1 MTTMNTR
8 LVAVFALAFALGGTT
23 LALAQASGRAETVEI
38 VPQARRWIA
47 PNTNLARL
55 SAVDVKV
62 AIDGQVATTTLELS
76 LTNPVGTPQEAEVML
91 PVPDGVSIKSLQF
104 DGVGPEPT
112 AKLLPRDEA
121 RRIYDSI
128 TRRRKDPALLEFAG
142 YGMIRTSAFPI
153 PANGTLKARITYEQ
167 LLNSDNGRI
176 EYFLPR
182 SETLAATPAASL
194 GGVTWTFACSINSE
208 QPISTI
214 YSPSHEISID
224 KTSPK
229 RAKIKVSAAAAAAP
243 GAFRITYLPEA
254 AKSDGLSAT
263 LLAYPDPS
271 IGDGSGGFFLLL
283 GALPARTGESP
294 IQKREVTLVLDR
306 SGSMQGEK
314 FQQARDAAV
323 AVIDGLREGEL
334 FNIVD
339 YSDSV
344 NSFEKAPVA
353 KSPASAQQAK
363 AYLGALRPNG
373 GTNIH
378 DALLDAVR
386 PAVADESLPMIIFL
400 TDGLPTVGIT
410 NEVAIREAVKSANS
424 HNRRLFSFG
433 VGYDVNTPLL
443 SSISAAS
450 RGAPTYVLPG
460 ENIESKVSQVFRR
473 LEGPRLASPSLS
485 TDRSVREMQPATMN
499 DIFEGDQILVVGQYT
514 TSAPLKMQLQGKDG
528 GKDPS
533 FNLNFDVAQAAS
545 ARNGYIAR
553 LWATRKIGFL
563 LGQIRE
569 QTAGDVNASDPKLKE
584 LVDEVVRLST
594 RYGVM
599 TEYTSF
605 LATEPGVD
613 FASGAGRQAIQ
624 DHSMARFSS
633 RSSKRSGMSSVN
645 QEMNAESLQ
654 AAKAPQTAAAGGFIN
669 KDMKRETIGGV
680 QNIAENTLYQRKA
693 PEGQKSQMR
702 WVDARLLTQETEKP
716 DQVVALGSPE
726 YDIVAQQLIDLGQAS
741 YLAMPGEVLVL
752 LNSKRVLLQNSVE

>member
-8 LVAVFALAFALGGTT
+8 LVAGFSLAFALGGTT

-91 PVPDGVSIKSLQF
+91 PVPEGVSIKSLQF

-167 LLNSDNGRI
+167 LLNSDNGRV

-182 SETLAATPAASL
+182 SETLAATPAASF

-229 RAKIKVSAAAAAAP
+229 RAEVKVSTAAAAAP
-243 GAFRITYLPEA
+243 GAFRITYLPET

-314 FQQARDAAV
+314 FQQARDAAI
-323 AVIDGLREGEL
+323 AVVDGLREGEL

-344 NSFEKAPVA
+344 SSFEKAPVA
-353 KSPASAQQAK
+353 KSLTSAQQAK

-410 NEVAIREAVKSANS
+410 NEVAIREAVKTANS

-460 ENIESKVSQVFRR
+460 ENIENKVSQVFRR

-528 GKDPS
+528 GKDAS

-569 QTAGDVNASDPKLKE
+569 QTAGGVNTTDPKLKE

-613 FASGAGRQAIQ
+613 FASGAGRQAIR
-624 DHSMARFSS
+624 DHSMAEFSS

-654 AAKAPQTAAAGGFIN
+654 AAKAPQKAAAGGFIN

-680 QNIAENTLYQRKA
+680 QNIAEHTLYQRKA

-702 WVDARLLTQETEKP
+702 WVDARLLTQEAETP
-716 DQVVALGSPE
+716 DQVVALGTPE

-752 LNSKRVLLQNSVE
+752 VNSKRVLLQNSAE

>member
-8 LVAVFALAFALGGTT
+8 LVAGFTFAFALGGTT

-47 PNTNLARL
+47 PSTNLARL

-76 LTNPVGTPQEAEVML
+76 LTNPVGMPQEAEVML
-91 PVPDGVSIKSLQF
+91 PVPEGVSIKSLQF

-182 SETLAATPAASL
+182 SESLATTPAASV

-229 RAKIKVSAAAAAAP
+229 RAEIKVSAASAAAP

-254 AKSDGLSAT
+254 VKGDGLSAT

-283 GALPARTGESP
+283 GALPARVSEAP

-314 FQQARDAAV
+314 FQQARDAAI
-323 AVIDGLREGEL
+323 AVVDGLRDGEL

-353 KSPASAQQAK
+353 KSLTSAQQAK

-373 GTNIH
+373 GTNIQ

-410 NEVAIREAVKSANS
+410 NEVAIREAVKAANT

-450 RGAPTYVLPG
+450 RGVPTYVLPG

-473 LEGPRLASPSLS
+473 LEGPRLASPSLT

-514 TSAPLKMQLQGKDG
+514 TSATLKMKLQGSDG
-528 GKDPS
+528 GKDTS

-569 QTAGDVNASDPKLKE
+569 HTGGGVNASDPKMKE
-584 LVDEVVRLST
+584 LVDEVTRLST
-594 RYGVM
+594 LYGVM

-605 LATEPGVD
+605 LATEPGMN
-613 FASGAGRQAIQ
+613 FASVDGQREIQ
-624 DHSMARFSS
+624 DHAMVGFSR
-633 RSSKRSGMSSVN
+633 RSAQRTGVSSVN
-645 QEMNAESLQ
+645 QELNLESMKS
-654 AAKAPQTAAAGGFIN
+654 AAQPQMPAIGGFV
-669 KDMKRETIGGV
+669 DREMKLQSVHSV
-680 QNIAENTLYQRKA
+680 QNFAQSTFYQRKA
-693 PEGQKSQMR
+693 PNDQANQMR
-702 WVDARLLTQETEKP
+702 WVDSRLLTKEAEKP
-716 DQVVALGSPE
+716 DQVVAFGTPE
-726 YDIVAQQLIDLGQAS
+726 YDLVVQQLIDLGQSS
-741 YLAMPGEVLVL
+741 YLAMPGDVLVL
-752 LNSKRVLLQNSVE
+752 VNSKRVLLQNPAE